1 MLSRTPDIF
10 NHDYAAF
17 LFDMDGT
24 LLNSIAIVERVWAGW
39 AKRHGI
45 EPHAFLQT
53 IHGMRAVDVVTR
65 EALPGLDPIHEAALL
80 LEEELAD
87 VDGILLIP
95 GILNFLA
102 TLPADRWAIVTSAP
116 RALALRRMA
125 AVGIPMPKV
134 LICAEDIVNGKP
146 DPSGYILGA
155 EKLGFAS
162 SDCVVFEDAPAGIL
176 AGERAGAKVVMINT
190 THAHVFDTQH
200 LSIASYDE
208 LTAVV
213 TENGRLKLV

>member
-39 AKRHGI
+39 AERNGI
-45 EPHAFLQT
+45 EPQAFMHK

-65 EALPGLDPIHEAALL
+65 EALPGLDPVEEAALL

-87 VDGILLIP
+87 VEGILLIP
-95 GILNFLA
+95 GILEFLA
-102 TLPADRWAIVTSAP
+102 SLPPERWAVVTSAP
-116 RALALRRMA
+116 RSLALRRMT
-125 AVGIPMPKV
+125 AVGIPAPKV

-146 DPSGYILGA
+146 DPSGYRLGA
-155 EKLGFAS
+155 EKLGFDA
-162 SDCVVFEDAPAGIL
+162 SDCVVFEDAPAGIQ
-176 AGERAGAKVVMINT
+176 AGERAGAKVVVINT
-190 THAHVFDTQH
+190 THSHAIDTAH

-208 LTAVV
+208 LTVV
-213 TENGRLKLV
+213 ITGEGRLKLV

>member
-1 MLSRTPDIF
+1 MPDIF
-10 NHDYAAF
+10 NQDYAAF

-39 AKRHGI
+39 AERNGI
-45 EPHAFLQT
+45 EPRAFLQT

-65 EALPGLDPIHEAALL
+65 EALPGLDPLHEAALL

-87 VDGILLIP
+87 VDGILLIA
-95 GILNFLA
+95 GILEFLA
-102 TLPADRWAIVTSAP
+102 KLPAERWAIVTSAP
-116 RALALRRMA
+116 RSLALRRMA

-146 DPSGYILGA
+146 DPTGYKLGA
-155 EKLGFAS
+155 EKLGFDA

-176 AGERAGAKVVMINT
+176 AGERAGAKVVVINT
-190 THAHVFDTQH
+190 THEHVFDTAH

-208 LTAVV
+208 LTVVV
-213 TENGRLKLV
+213 TEQGRLKLA

>member
-10 NHDYAAF
+10 NQDYEAF

-39 AKRHGI
+39 AERQGI
-45 EPHAFLQT
+45 EPHAFMQT

-65 EALPGLDPIHEAALL
+65 EAIPGLDPIQEAALL
-80 LEEELAD
+80 LEEEMAD

-102 TLPADRWAIVTSAP
+102 SLPAERRAIVTSAR

-146 DPSGYILGA
+146 DPSGYLLGA
-155 EKLGFAS
+155 EKLGFAAG
-162 SDCVVFEDAPAGIL
+162 DCVVFEDAPAGIL
-176 AGERAGAKVVMINT
+176 AGERAGAKVVVINT
-190 THAHVFDTQH
+190 THSHVFDTQH